1 MPLASFD
8 TGNSARP
15 VAEPLAHYSRRSF
28 YPLEQ
33 TVADFDK
40 LDGELTPPSA
50 STTVM
55 IVGSSA
61 LACLG
66 LIAALAWLGNSLN

>member
-8 TGNSARP
+8 TANDASP
-15 VAEPLAHYSRRSF
+15 VAKPLAHYSRRSF

-33 TVADFDK
+33 TVADFDE
-40 LDGELTPPSA
+40 LDGEFTPPTA
-50 STTVM
+50 STVTM
-55 IVGSSA
+55 IVGASA

-66 LIAALAWLGNSLN
+66 FIGAPAWLGSSLN